1 MTIYEQIYQQWAQEN
16 VPIVEL
22 LREYRT
28 AAAESENSLNHLDVA
43 HKLFPNP
50 LEKKIE
56 RN

>member
-1 MTIYEQIYQQWAQEN
+1 MTTYEQIYHQWAQEN
-16 VPIVEL
+16 APIVEL

-43 HKLFPNP
+43 HKVFPDP